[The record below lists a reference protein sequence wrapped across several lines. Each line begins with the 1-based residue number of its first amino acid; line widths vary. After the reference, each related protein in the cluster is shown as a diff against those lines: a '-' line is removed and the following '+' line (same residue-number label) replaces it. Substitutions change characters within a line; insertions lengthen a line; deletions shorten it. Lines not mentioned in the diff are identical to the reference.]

1 MKTNKIKNFLSNCA
15 KGAAIGVSMIIPG
28 FSGGTIAVLMN
39 IYDKLL
45 EAVTGIFKNF
55 KKSILFLL
63 PIIIGAVLGFVGLV
77 IPLEY
82 GLSHIP
88 LIIVSLFVGLII
100 GGIPFIYKKVQGKE
114 NLVSIIVGLCAMALT
129 ISLCFIKGGISI
141 DFSSLN
147 VGSFLYLILAGA
159 LASIALVAPGI
170 SGSMTLMVLGVY
182 TTIITSL
189 KEILS
194 FENLVHNALLLI
206 PLAIGL
212 VVGFFLMSM
221 LMKYLLQKHTT
232 STYFAILGFI
242 IGSIVTIYYVT
253 ITDEQYPV
261 VFDAPNI
268 IFSVITLIIG
278 VFAAFFVEHIAVKK
292 AAKEKEAETRS
303 E

>member
-1 MKTNKIKNFLSNCA
+1 MKTNKIKNFLSNCV
-15 KGAAIGVSMIIPG
+15 KGIAIGVSMIIPG

-77 IPLEY
+77 VPLEY

-114 NLVSIIVGLCAMALT
+114 NLVSIIVGVLAMALT

-268 IFSVITLIIG
+268 IFSVITLIVG
-278 VFAAFFVEHIAVKK
+278 VVAAFLVEHIASKK
-292 AAKEKEAETRS
+292 VRNIEEKEGE
-303 E
+303 

>member
-1 MKTNKIKNFLSNCA
+1 MKTNKIKNFLSNCV

-55 KKSILFLL
+55 KKSFLFLL
-63 PIIIGAVLGFVGLV
+63 PILIGAVIGFVGLV

-88 LIIVSLFVGLII
+88 LIIVSLFVGIII

-114 NLVSIIVGLCAMALT
+114 NLISIIVGLCAMALT
-129 ISLCFIKGGISI
+129 ISLCFFKGSISI

-147 VGSFLYLILAGA
+147 VGSILYLFLAGM
-159 LASIALVAPGI
+159 LASVALVAPGI

-221 LMKYLLQKHTT
+221 LMKYLLKKHTT

-268 IFSVITLIIG
+268 IFSVITLSLGIL
-278 VFAAFFVEHIAVKK
+278 AAFFVERFASKK
-292 AAKEKEAETRS
+292 ENKEIEKRS

>member
-1 MKTNKIKNFLSNCA
+1 MVQNCQGFNFLYCN
-15 KGAAIGVSMIIPG
+15 KAAI
-28 FSGGTIAVLMN
+28 
-39 IYDKLL
+39 
-45 EAVTGIFKNF
+45 VTP
-55 KKSILFLL
+55 ILFLL

-77 IPLEY
+77 VPLEY

-114 NLVSIIVGLCAMALT
+114 NLVSIIVGVLAMALT

-268 IFSVITLIIG
+268 IFSVITLIVG
-278 VFAAFFVEHIAVKK
+278 CVAAFLVEHVASKK
-292 AAKEKEAETRS
+292 AGNIEEKEGE
-303 E
+303 

>member
-1 MKTNKIKNFLSNCA
+1 MKTNKIKNFLSNCV
-15 KGAAIGVSMIIPG
+15 KGVAIGVSMIIPG

-77 IPLEY
+77 VPLEY

-114 NLVSIIVGLCAMALT
+114 NLVSIIVGVLAMALT

-221 LMKYLLQKHTT
+221 LMKYLLQKHTI

-268 IFSVITLIIG
+268 IFSVSTLIVG
-278 VFAAFFVEHIAVKK
+278 VVAAFLVEHIASKK
-292 AAKEKEAETRS
+292 AGNIEEKEGE
-303 E
+303 

>member
-1 MKTNKIKNFLSNCA
+1 MKTNKLKNFISNCA
-15 KGAAIGVSMIIPG
+15 KGVAIGVSMIIPG

-77 IPLEY
+77 VPLEY

-114 NLVSIIVGLCAMALT
+114 NLVSIIVGVLAMALT

-221 LMKYLLQKHTT
+221 LMKYLLLKHTT

-268 IFSVITLIIG
+268 IFSVITLIVGG
-278 VFAAFFVEHIAVKK
+278 VTAFLVERVASKK
-292 AAKEKEAETRS
+292 SGNIEEKEGE
-303 E
+303 